1 MILRTRPATFSTQ
14 GGAIPLA
21 TRKSISYA
29 LLMSLALACL
39 INTASAQG
47 LTGQISGS
55 LTDSQGGVVSN
66 ARVEVINQETA
77 QSRTVTSDGEGN
89 FVVTQ
94 LLPGSY
100 SIAVTAAGFKKFEKR
115 NIPLTAN
122 ERVDVHRL
130 ELEVGDVS
138 QTVTVTAEQA
148 FIKTE
153 SAERAGLIDEQQ
165 IQGIALKGRDYMGLV
180 RLLPG
185 VVDTANREAPGWNNL
200 VGVNINGSRTGTLNL
215 TLDGVSSLD
224 TGSQQGPYLAPG
236 IDAIGEVKVLLTNY
250 QAEYG
255 RSSGGTIN
263 VVIKNGTRDF
273 HGGGFYFK
281 RHEQFN
287 ANEYFNNLRNI
298 PKQPYRFNYW
308 GGTIGGPVIIPGTN
322 FNRNRDKLF
331 FFWSQEYLPRTYPT
345 RQGTITYPTALERAG
360 DFSKSFS
367 GVNSQTGAPI
377 PFFIKDPLKTGACN
391 ASDQTACFRD
401 ASRATPSNPTGLNII
416 PANRID
422 QNGQKLLGIFPLPN
436 YDPALVGYS
445 YNNVFQSN
453 VNQPR
458 REEILR
464 MDWNISQKT
473 TFYARG
479 IHSNEQ
485 YKGDFNF
492 VLASNVWPQFPIKY
506 QIKAEGLVS
515 TLIHT
520 FDPTLTNE
528 FTFGVNRALQTVEP
542 LNQAGIDRN
551 DRNKIGL
558 TLPQFFPAINPLNL
572 IPNATFGGNG
582 GIPSAPQFNI
592 EQRFPFFGT
601 NNIWNVSDNLSKI
614 WGGHNVKAGFY
625 LEYTTRNAAR
635 ASAFNGTFN
644 FDNNPNNPLNAG
656 NPFANALIGVVNSY
670 TEANGKLNG
679 HARYKNIEWFAQD
692 NWKVTRRLTLDYGL
706 RFYHIQPTI
715 SAGDSLALFD
725 PTLYDASKQP
735 RLIEAFCLNN
745 ANPCSANGG
754 ANRRGRNP
762 VTGEIVSAVK
772 IGTFAPGSGTPFQ
785 GMNVVKESV
794 LNGPSLNIGPR
805 LGFAYDVFGDGKTAI
820 RGGVGVFYDRFNDD
834 QVLQLVEAPPNVITA
849 TANFT
854 TIKDLLATPLSVS
867 PASVFG
873 IQRNYD
879 SPAVYNFSLSV
890 QRDIGFKTVLDVA
903 YVGSLA
909 RHLMQRRSINSVPYG
924 GRFQASAVDPTTG
937 GALQDNFLRPYKGYG
952 DINYIEFASNSNY
965 HALQAQ
971 ANRRVTTSLAFG
983 VAYTWSKAMDLVDNN
998 NNNINP
1004 FIDPRVRNYGKAG
1017 FDRTHN
1023 LTINYIYRLPKLSKY
1038 WDNGFTRQA
1047 LDGWELSGIT
1057 SFVSG
1062 APLGIGYTTVQGT
1075 DLVGGNGG
1083 GLDSRV
1089 VLVDDPN
1096 LPKGDRTFLRYFNT
1110 SVVQA
1115 PTKANF
1121 GIGNAPK
1128 DPIRGPGT
1136 NNWDISLFKNF
1147 NLAPEGRVR
1156 LQYRLEMYNAF
1167 NHTQFTG
1174 VDTTA
1179 RFDLNKQPGDPSYQ
1193 VNGTFGQYSAAL
1205 ANSRRIVM
1213 GLKLNF

>member
-1 MILRTRPATFSTQ
+1 MLTGINNHCRLLLLSCALM
-14 GGAIPLA
+14 GLC
-21 TRKSISYA
+21 ISVA
-29 LLMSLALACL
+29 
-39 INTASAQG
+39 AQG
-47 LTGQISGS
+47 LTGQISGT
-55 LTDSQGGVVSN
+55 LNDPNGGVVPN
-66 ARVEVINQETA
+66 AKVEVINQETA
-77 QSRTVTSDGEGN
+77 QVRAVTTDSEGN
-89 FVVTQ
+89 FVVAQ
-94 LLPGSY
+94 LLPGTY
-100 SIAVTAAGFKKFEKR
+100 SIIVSAPGFKRFEQR
-115 NIPLTAN
+115 GILLTAN
-122 ERVDVHRL
+122 DRIDVHKIAL
-130 ELEVGDVS
+130 DVGDVS

-148 FIKTE
+148 FVKTE

-200 VGVNINGSRTGTLNL
+200 VGVNINGNRSGTLNL

-236 IDAIGEVKVLLTNY
+236 LDAIGEVKVLLTNY

-287 ANEYFNNLRNI
+287 ANEFFNNARLI
-298 PKQPYRFNYW
+298 PKQRYRFNYY
-308 GGTIGGPVIIPGTN
+308 GDNIGGPVIIPGTD

-360 DFSKSFS
+360 DFSKSLDTS
-367 GVNSQTGAPI
+367 GRLIVI
-377 PFFIKDPLKTGACN
+377 RDPV
-391 ASDQTACFRD
+391 
-401 ASRATPSNPTGLNII
+401 TGLAFPDNKI

-422 QNGQKLLGIFPLPN
+422 PNGQKLLSIFPLPN
-436 YDPALVGYS
+436 YVDPTNN
-445 YNNVFQSN
+445 YNNVFQST

-464 MDWNISQKT
+464 IDWNITSKT

-492 VLASNVWPQFPIKY
+492 VLASAIWPQFPIKY
-506 QIKAEGLVS
+506 QIKAEGFVS

-520 FDPTLTNE
+520 FNPTLTNE
-528 FTFGVNRALQTVEP
+528 ATFGINRALQTVEP

-558 TLPQFFPAINPLNL
+558 SLPQFFPVSNPLNL
-572 IPNATFGGNG
+572 IPNATFGGIAN
-582 GIPSAPQFNI
+582 APQFNI

-601 NNIWNVSDNLSKI
+601 NNIWNWSDNISKI
-614 WGGHNVKAGFY
+614 WGGHNIKAGFY

-644 FDNNPNNPLNAG
+644 FDRNTNNPLDTNNA
-656 NPFANALIGVVNSY
+656 FANALLGVVNSY
-670 TEANGKLNG
+670 TEANKKLDG

-692 NWKVTRRLTLDYGL
+692 NWKVTKRLTLDYGL

-715 SAGDSLALFD
+715 SSGDNLSFFD
-725 PTLYDASKQP
+725 PALYDASKQP
-735 RLIEAFCLNN
+735 VLLVPACLT
-745 ANPCSANGG
+745 ANPCSGN
-754 ANRRGRNP
+754 NRVARNP
-762 VTGEIVSAVK
+762 VTGQTFPSVK
-772 IGTFAPGSGTPFQ
+772 IGTFALNSGTPFQ

-794 LNGPSLNIGPR
+794 VRGPKVDIGPR
-805 LGFAYDVFGDGKTAI
+805 VGFAYDIFGDGKTAL
-820 RGGVGVFYDRFNDD
+820 RGGVGIFYDRFNDD

-867 PASVFG
+867 PAGVFG
-873 IQRNYD
+873 IQRDYD
-879 SPAVYNFSLSV
+879 SPAVYNFSLGI
-890 QRDIGFKTVLDVA
+890 QRDIGYNTVLEVA
-903 YVGSLA
+903 YVGSLG
-909 RHLMQRRSINSVPYG
+909 RHLMQRRSINAVPYG
-924 GRFQASAVDPTTG
+924 GRFLASSIDPTVAG
-937 GALQDNFLRPYKGYG
+937 GATPLPDNFLRPFRGYG

-965 HALQAQ
+965 HALQVQ
-971 ANRRVTTSLAFG
+971 ANRRVSTSLAFG
-983 VAYTWSKAMDLVDNN
+983 LSYTWSKAMDLVDGNGNN
-998 NNNINP
+998 VNP
-1004 FIDPRVRNYGKAG
+1004 FIDPKIRNYGKAG

-1023 LTINYIYRLPKLSKY
+1023 LTINYVYKLPGLSKR
-1038 WDNGFTRQA
+1038 WDNVVTRQV

-1057 SFVSG
+1057 SFISG
-1062 APLGIGYTTVQGT
+1062 APLGIGYSTVQGT
-1075 DLVGGNGG
+1075 DLVGGSGG

-1089 VLVDDPN
+1089 VLTGDPN
-1096 LPKGDRTFLRYFNT
+1096 LPSGDRTFQRHFNT

-1136 NNWDISLFKNF
+1136 NNWDISIFKNF
-1147 NLAPEGRVR
+1147 SLAREGAVR

-1167 NHTQFTG
+1167 NHTQFSS

-1179 RFDLNKQPGDPSYQ
+1179 RFDLTTGNQ
-1193 VNGTFGQYSAAL
+1193 VNALFGSYNGARDA
-1205 ANSRRIVM
+1205 RRIVM

>member
-1 MILRTRPATFSTQ
+1 
-14 GGAIPLA
+14 
-21 TRKSISYA
+21 
-29 LLMSLALACL
+29 MSLALACL
-39 INTASAQG
+39 LTSALAQG
-47 LTGQISGS
+47 LTGQISGT
-55 LTDSQGGVVSN
+55 LNDPNGGVVPS

-77 QSRTVTSDGEGN
+77 QIRMVTSDSEGN
-89 FVVTQ
+89 FVATQ
-94 LLPGSY
+94 LLPGTY

-115 NIPLTAN
+115 NIALTAN
-122 ERVDVHRL
+122 ERVDVHKL

-148 FIKTE
+148 FVKTE

-165 IQGIALKGRDYMGLV
+165 IQSIALKGRDYMGLV

-236 IDAIGEVKVLLTNY
+236 LDAIGEVKVLLTNY

-273 HGGGFYFK
+273 HGSGFYFK

-287 ANEYFNNLRNI
+287 ANEFFNNLRNV

-360 DFSKSFS
+360 DFSKTLDTS
-367 GVNSQTGAPI
+367 GKLIVI
-377 PFFIKDPLKTGACN
+377 RDPLTGQPFPGN
-391 ASDQTACFRD
+391 K
-401 ASRATPSNPTGLNII
+401 I

-422 QNGQKLLGIFPLPN
+422 PNGQKLLSIFPMPN
-436 YDPALVGYS
+436 FDPSLVSYN
-445 YNNVFQSN
+445 YNNVFQSS

-528 FTFGVNRALQTVEP
+528 LTFGVNRALQTVEP

-551 DRNKIGL
+551 DRNNIGL
-558 TLPQFFPAINPLNL
+558 ALPQFFPASNSLNL
-572 IPNATFGGNG
+572 IPNATFGGVAN
-582 GIPSAPQFNI
+582 APQFNI

-601 NNIWNVSDNLSKI
+601 NNIWNVSDNVSKI
-614 WGGHNVKAGFY
+614 RGNHNIKAGFY

-635 ASAFNGTFN
+635 ASAFNGTFS
-644 FDNNPNNPLNAG
+644 FDRNTNNPLDSNNA
-656 NPFANALIGVVNSY
+656 FANALLGVVNSY

-679 HARYKNIEWFAQD
+679 HARYKNIEWFLQD
-692 NWKVTRRLTLDYGL
+692 NWKVNKRLTLDYGL

-715 SAGDSLALFD
+715 SSGDNLAFFD
-725 PTLYDASKQP
+725 PAVYDASKQP
-735 RLIEAFCLNN
+735 PLLQPYLCTAADVT
-745 ANPCSANGG
+745 ANSAICGASAGRRVARDPVNGKLF
-754 ANRRGRNP
+754 A
-762 VTGEIVSAVK
+762 SVK
-772 IGTFAPGSGTPFQ
+772 IGTFSTVSGAPFQ
-785 GMNVVKESV
+785 GMNVVKEGV
-794 LNGPSLNIGPR
+794 LNGPAVNIGPR
-805 LGFAYDVFGDGKTAI
+805 FGFAYDVFGDGKTAI

-834 QVLQLVEAPPNVITA
+834 QVLQLVELPPNVVTA

-867 PASVFG
+867 PPSVFG
-873 IQRNYD
+873 IQRDYD
-879 SPAVYNFSLSV
+879 SPAVYNFSLGV

-903 YVGSLA
+903 YVGSLG

-924 GRFQASAVDPTTG
+924 GRFLASSIDQTVSG
-937 GALQDNFLRPYKGYG
+937 GATPLPDNFLRPYKGYG
-952 DINYIEFASNSNY
+952 DINYLEFASNSNY
-965 HALQAQ
+965 HALQLQ
-971 ANRRVTTSLAFG
+971 ANRRVSTSVAFG
-983 VAYTWSKAMDLVDNN
+983 VAYTWSKAMDTVDTNN
-998 NNNINP
+998 NNVNP
-1004 FIDPRVRNYGKAG
+1004 FIDPRIRNYGKAG

-1023 LTINYIYRLPKLSKY
+1023 LTINYVYRLPRLSKY
-1038 WDNGFTRQA
+1038 WNNGFTRQA

-1057 SFVSG
+1057 SFISG
-1062 APLGIGYTTVQGT
+1062 APLGIGYSTVQGT
-1075 DLVGGNGG
+1075 DLVGGSGG
-1083 GLDSRV
+1083 GVDSRV
-1089 VLVDDPN
+1089 VLVGDPN
-1096 LPKGDRTFLRYFNT
+1096 LPKGDRSFLRYFNT
-1110 SVVQA
+1110 SAVQA

-1156 LQYRLEMYNAF
+1156 LQYRLELYNAF

-1174 VDTTA
+1174 VDNTA
-1179 RFDLNKQPGDPSYQ
+1179 RFDLSKQPGDPLYQ
-1193 VNGTFGQYSAAL
+1193 VNGTLGQYTSA